1 MGYLI
6 EISESKV
13 SKMSEYAEDAL
24 HAMGRLMSCIS
35 SLENGG
41 YGERSEGGRYG
52 NRYGGGSMGNRRED
66 EEMRM
71 GMRGRMGYRDEEED
85 EDWDD
90 DEMMGQRRGRR
101 RRRDSMGRYR

>member
-41 YGERSEGGRYG
+41 YGERSEGRYG
-52 NRYGGGSMGNRRED
+52 NRYGGGDMGYRHED

-71 GMRGRMGYRDEEED
+71 GMRGRSMGYREMD
-85 EDWDD
+85 DD
-90 DEMMGQRRGRR
+90 DEDFGERRGR

>member
-1 MGYLI
+1 MGYLV

-13 SKMSEYAEDAL
+13 SKMSEYAEDAI
-24 HAMGRLMSCIS
+24 HAMGRLMSCLA

-41 YGERSEGGRYG
+41 YGERSEGRYG
-52 NRYGGGSMGNRRED
+52 NRYGGGDIGYRHED

-71 GMRGRMGYRDEEED
+71 GMRGRSMGYREMD
-85 EDWDD
+85 DD
-90 DEMMGQRRGRR
+90 DEDFGERRGR

>member
-13 SKMSEYAEDAL
+13 GKMSEYAEDAL

-41 YGERSEGGRYG
+41 YGERSEGRYS
-52 NRYGGGSMGNRRED
+52 NRYGGDMGYRHED

-71 GMRGRMGYRDEEED
+71 GMRGRMGYREME
-85 EDWDD
+85 DD
-90 DEMMGQRRGRR
+90 DEDFGERRGR

>member
-1 MGYLI
+1 MGYLV

-41 YGERSEGGRYG
+41 YGERSEGRYG
-52 NRYGGGSMGNRRED
+52 NRYGGDMGYRHDD

-71 GMRGRMGYRDEEED
+71 GMRGRMGYREMD
-85 EDWDD
+85 DD
-90 DEMMGQRRGRR
+90 DEDFGERRGR
-101 RRRDSMGRYR
+101 RRRDSMGRFR

>member
-1 MGYLI
+1 MV
-6 EISESKV
+6 EISDSKI

-41 YGERSEGGRYG
+41 YGERSEGRYG
-52 NRYGGGSMGNRRED
+52 NRYDD

-71 GMRGRMGYRDEEED
+71 GMRGRSMGYREMD
-85 EDWDD
+85 DD
-90 DEMMGQRRGRR
+90 DEDFGERRGR

>member
-13 SKMSEYAEDAL
+13 GKMSEYAEDAL

-41 YGERSEGGRYG
+41 YGERSEGRYS
-52 NRYGGGSMGNRRED
+52 NRYGGDMGYRHED

-71 GMRGRMGYRDEEED
+71 GMRGRMGYREMDDED
-85 EDWDD
+85 EDFG
-90 DEMMGQRRGRR
+90 ERRGR

>member
-41 YGERSEGGRYG
+41 YGERSEGRYS
-52 NRYGGGSMGNRRED
+52 NRYGGDMGYRHED

-71 GMRGRMGYRDEEED
+71 GMRGRMSYREMED
-85 EDWDD
+85 EDEDFG
-90 DEMMGQRRGRR
+90 ERRGR

>member
-1 MGYLI
+1 MGYLV
-6 EISESKV
+6 EISESTV
-13 SKMSEYAEDAL
+13 SKRSEYAEDAL

-41 YGERSEGGRYG
+41 YGERSESRYG
-52 NRYGGGSMGNRRED
+52 NRYGSGDMGYRHDD

-71 GMRGRMGYRDEEED
+71 GMRGRMGYREMD
-85 EDWDD
+85 DD
-90 DEMMGQRRGRR
+90 DEDFGERRVR

>member
-1 MGYLI
+1 MTMI
-6 EISESKV
+6 EISDSKV

-41 YGERSEGGRYG
+41 YGERSEGRYG
-52 NRYGGGSMGNRRED
+52 NRYGSGDIGYRHED

-71 GMRGRMGYRDEEED
+71 GMRGRSMGYREMD
-85 EDWDD
+85 DD
-90 DEMMGQRRGRR
+90 DEDFGERRGR

>member
-13 SKMSEYAEDAL
+13 NKMSEYAEDAL

-41 YGERSEGGRYG
+41 YGERSEGRYG
-52 NRYGGGSMGNRRED
+52 NRYGGGDIDYRHED

-71 GMRGRMGYRDEEED
+71 GMRGHSMGYREME
-85 EDWDD
+85 DD
-90 DEMMGQRRGRR
+90 DDDFGERRGR

>member
-1 MGYLI
+1 MGYTMI
-6 EISESKV
+6 EVSESKV

-41 YGERSEGGRYG
+41 YGERSEGRYG
-52 NRYGGGSMGNRRED
+52 NRYGGGDMGYRHD
-66 EEMRM
+66 DDEMR
-71 GMRGRMGYRDEEED
+71 MRGRMGYREMD
-85 EDWDD
+85 DD
-90 DEMMGQRRGRR
+90 DEDFGERRGR